1 MKRILS
7 ILLIVACVFC
17 VTACGKIKPSEATT
31 FDEIAT
37 ILEDEAETYRLC
49 DEEEIKK
56 YEDFFTSDYNN
67 YTKAIKSMCY
77 AKMPDGTNI
86 RVYEMRYEIDAEI
99 LERSFAH
106 NYDHSYRNG
115 TIIMLGNSPFIE
127 EFKK

>member
-17 VTACGKIKPSEATT
+17 VTACGKIKPSEAST

-86 RVYEMRYEIDAEI
+86 RV
-99 LERSFAH
+99 
-106 NYDHSYRNG
+106 
-115 TIIMLGNSPFIE
+115 
-127 EFKK
+127 

>member
-17 VTACGKIKPSEATT
+17 VTACGKLEPSEAST

-49 DEEEIKK
+49 DQEEIKK
-56 YEDFFTSDYNN
+56 HEDFFFSDYNS
-67 YTKAIKSMCY
+67 YTVVIISMCY

-86 RVYEMRYEIDAEI
+86 RVYEMYRAIDAEI

-115 TIIMLGNSPFIE
+115 AIIMLGNSPFIE